1 MKYLNYLKPTSSTP
15 QVTLHNP
22 LSVLRN
28 GPEGAGAGRGAIAD
42 PSNLEKALLQVLP
55 AARHERKRGSQ
66 VRLKSCT
73 THMSIRAKA
82 RLRDP
87 AWSEFT
93 QLGLL
98 RLF

>member
-1 MKYLNYLKPTSSTP
+1 MFNPECHPTQP
-15 QVTLHNP
+15 
-22 LSVLRN
+22 SVFLRN

-66 VRLKSCT
+66 VRLQSCT
-73 THMSIRAKA
+73 TPMSIKAKA

-87 AWSEFT
+87 AWSELKSNLAYFAF
-93 QLGLL
+93 L
-98 RLF
+98 